1 MIRRIIHIDTERC
14 NGCGACEKACPMN
27 NIVMEEKQ
35 PLWGKDCTHCMACIC
50 GCPKEAIEYG
60 RKSKGKPRYQCPK
73 YEG

>member
-1 MIRRIIHIDTERC
+1 
-14 NGCGACEKACPMN
+14 MN